1 MNAKDFVSC
10 KYDIHLIQK
19 DQLCVDR
26 YPDLGLFREIFMKKD
41 LPKGLDPDFVLRF
54 LILTYTPS
62 SPFVKERT
70 SDLPTRK
77 TKVLEFLGITKQ
89 DQVTKKIEQ
98 LAMLSHIGIAHRWV
112 TFLRIQANQDW
123 IYLVQSQERYFNLI
137 AEVNKLNTKGE
148 GNVVD
153 PLDEVRKTEAVS
165 KLRHEITKSMNDFM
179 AGERSKILEEI
190 VSFSLMSDSF
200 NIMPENYIR
209 VWAETNKL
217 PYDLSRTGL

>member
-1 MNAKDFVSC
+1 
-10 KYDIHLIQK
+10 
-19 DQLCVDR
+19 
-26 YPDLGLFREIFMKKD
+26 
-41 LPKGLDPDFVLRF
+41 

-200 NIMPENYIR
+200 NIMSR
-209 VWAETNKL
+209 KL
-217 PYDLSRTGL
+217 HPRMG